1 MRPFCLAMA
10 GSSPPPE
17 PPPATSRKRAKPAA
31 PSPNDNRP
39 KKVATWAAV
48 VGPIVSQVLGGGVIL
63 YEVLN
68 EVNNPAALGAG
79 LTLAIGGK
87 TADVIAELL
96 RRD

>member
-1 MRPFCLAMA
+1 MRPHRLAMA
-10 GSSPPPE
+10 G
-17 PPPATSRKRAKPAA
+17 PPASDPPRPKRAKKAA
-31 PSPNDNRP
+31 PHSDNGKP

-96 RRD
+96 KRD

>member
-10 GSSPPPE
+10 GPSPPDPT
-17 PPPATSRKRAKPAA
+17 PTPRKRAKKLA
-31 PSPNDNRP
+31 PNPDDNRP
-39 KKVATWAAV
+39 RKVATWAAV

-96 RRD
+96 KRG